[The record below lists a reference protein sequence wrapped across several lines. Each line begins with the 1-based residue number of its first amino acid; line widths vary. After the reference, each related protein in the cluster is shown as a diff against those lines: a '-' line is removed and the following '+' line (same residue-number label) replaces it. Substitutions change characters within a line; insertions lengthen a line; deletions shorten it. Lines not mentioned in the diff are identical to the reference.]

1 MGSVLFEM
9 LQGVWFLENAIRRI
23 LSIDKEAEA
32 YKQNSLPILKSMKDR
47 FEEELKQKKADFEA
61 QLEKD
66 KKRLRSETLQKA
78 RDEADVILGNR
89 DRILWDM
96 TNRYMEIEPGLT
108 EEIFRELVEKMVD
121 SSGSS
126 S

>member
-1 MGSVLFEM
+1 M
-9 LQGVWFLENAIRRI
+9 ENAIRRI